1 MGVYSVDKLI
11 TEARRLAADYR
22 RATGKP
28 LAGVSGEVAQYDAVR
43 LLDLELCNPPIA
55 GCDAIGNS
63 GSRKGKKVQ
72 IKARTIFDEAKT
84 GQRIGQLKLEQAWDL
99 VVLVLLDEELET
111 FEVYEASRTVLKEAM
126 EEGGSSKRAKR
137 GAMSVAKFKII
148 SRLAWTREN
157 GLEGDEAWDNQ
168 ADG

>member
-1 MGVYSVDKLI
+1 VGVYSVDKLI

-28 LAGVSGEVAQYDAVR
+28 LAGVSGEIAQHDAIR
-43 LLDLELCNPPIA
+43 LLDLELCNPPLA
-55 GCDAIGNS
+55 GCDATGSS

-72 IKARTIFDEAKT
+72 IKGRTIFDEAKT
-84 GQRIGQLKLEQAWDL
+84 GQRIGQLKMEQEWDL

-111 FEVYEASRTVLKEAM
+111 FEVYEASRAELKEAM
-126 EEGGSSKRAKR
+126 AVGGSSKRAKR

-148 SRLAWTREN
+148 SRLVWSREN
-157 GLEGDEAWDNQ
+157 GLEDDELWDN
-168 ADG
+168 